1 MYRHTDILDVRRVP
15 KRNTRA
21 AIRYK
26 FYTERYDN
34 KDYKNSP
41 YYKGAEL
48 WDMLPLATIEC
59 ASIFEFKK
67 CLWAGLKHMLYEM
80 YFGIMQ
86 YCTEFNVFVRVTNT
100 SCME

>member
-15 KRNTRA
+15 NRNTRA

-34 KDYKNSP
+34 IDYKNSL
-41 YYKGAEL
+41 YYKVAEL

-59 ASIFEFKK
+59 ESIF
-67 CLWAGLKHMLYEM
+67 GQDIKHMLYEM
-80 YFGIMQ
+80 YFGYAVLYRIQCLYACYKHILYEMKLI
-86 YCTEFNVFVRVTNT
+86 V
-100 SCME
+100 